1 MKELSRRELL
11 VRGTGL
17 GMGLV
22 GVMLSVPAVGFL
34 LSPLFTKQKISWVT
48 VGPIDGVPL
57 NQPTALYAD
66 VPVGTGY
73 ATPPVKR
80 VVYVV
85 KKADGEVKALS
96 NICTHMQCDVHWA
109 PAAEQLP
116 LPLPRRPVRH
126 RRQERGRPAAAAA
139 GAVGAPPAQGRPGT
153 HRPRDREQAGR
164 VDLMAAQGCARR

>member
-22 GVMLSVPAVGFL
+22 GVMLSVPAIGFL
-34 LSPLFTKQKISWVT
+34 LSPLFTKQQLSWVT
-48 VGPIDGVPL
+48 VGVIDNVPV
-57 NQPTALYAD
+57 NKPTALFAD
-66 VPVGTGY
+66 IPVGTGY

-85 KKADGEVKALS
+85 KKSDGQVKALS

-109 PAAEQLP
+109 AELNQFLCPCHGGLYDMDGKNVGGPPPQP
-116 LPLPRRPVRH
+116 LAQWVH
-126 RRQERGRPAAAAA
+126 RLSTDDRGRT
-139 GAVGAPPAQGRPGT
+139 VLEIENKL
-153 HRPRDREQAGR
+153 DESI
-164 VDLMAAQGCARR
+164 

>member
-1 MKELSRRELL
+1 VKELSRRDLL

-34 LSPLFTKQKISWVT
+34 LSPLFTKQKTAWVT
-48 VGPIDGVPL
+48 VGPIDGVPV

-85 KKADGEVKALS
+85 KKSDGEIKALS
-96 NICTHMQCDVHWA
+96 NICTHLQCDVHWN
-109 PAAEQLP
+109 PTQNNFLCPCHGGMYDIDGRNIGGPPPQP
-116 LPLPRRPVRH
+116 LAQWVH
-126 RRQERGRPAAAAA
+126 RLRKDD
-139 GAVGAPPAQGRPGT
+139 QGRT
-153 HRPRDREQAGR
+153 VLDIENKL
-164 VDLMAAQGCARR
+164 DESI

>member
-34 LSPLFTKQKISWVT
+34 LSPLFTKQRPAWVT
-48 VGPIDGVPL
+48 VGPIDDVPV
-57 NQPTALYAD
+57 NQPTALFAD
-66 VPVGTGY
+66 VPVGSGY

-85 KKADGEVKALS
+85 KTTDGQVKALS

-109 PAAEQLP
+109 PELSQFLCPCHGGLYDIDGRNVGGPPPQPLAQWKHRFVTDGKGRTVLQIENQLD
-116 LPLPRRPVRH
+116 
-126 RRQERGRPAAAAA
+126 ESI
-139 GAVGAPPAQGRPGT
+139 
-153 HRPRDREQAGR
+153 
-164 VDLMAAQGCARR
+164 